1 MANEQNLIPGAH
13 KFTPEELSK
22 GGIASGKKRRLQGA
36 IERALDCKASSAEF
50 KELFETFG
58 TDEDDRTFVSAIGCV
73 LAKKAAQGNL
83 EAISL
88 LRDTIGEKPKEEVSL
103 DGGVVIIDDIKA

>member
-1 MANEQNLIPGAH
+1 MFDING
-13 KFTPEELSK
+13 
-22 GGIASGKKRRLQGA
+22 
-36 IERALDCKASSAEF
+36 
-50 KELFETFG
+50 
-58 TDEDDRTFVSAIGCV
+58 EDKTFVAAIGCV

-103 DGGVVIIDDIKA
+103 DGGVVIVDDIKA